1 MLDNMSRTTLARIM
15 ILLAGALYGTWH
27 HWGHIPAG
35 FNEAFTI
42 TLLLLLAEQFIEIS
56 HRLKRQASD
65 GSYVVELDSVHDYYV
80 YLLKKTRTCRK
91 SWKDM
96 GGIDVNLKGM
106 PETDERKV
114 FYEARS
120 KLAASRQIQTFQ
132 YIGVF
137 QDVEHLDRIATLIRR
152 SAASASCVRYYAT
165 GDHRVP
171 QIEVTIVDGQEII
184 MGYYQPEEPLGS
196 QKYIATNNGS
206 LVNLF
211 LEYYKDLW
219 HGGTVLKEG
228 TLIDEQALKRLYSAL
243 NSVKGGD
250 DTRPALAVSENL

>member
-1 MLDNMSRTTLARIM
+1 MLDNMSRTTQARI
-15 ILLAGALYGTWH
+15 IIILAGVLYGTWH
-27 HWGHIPAG
+27 HWGHIPPG

-42 TLLLLLAEQFIEIS
+42 TLLLLLAEQFVEIS
-56 HRLKRQASD
+56 HRLKHV
-65 GSYVVELDSVHDYYV
+65 GSEGIYVVELDSVHDYYV
-80 YLLKKTRTCRK
+80 YLSKKTRTCRK

-106 PETDERKV
+106 PETNERRV
-114 FYEARS
+114 YYEARS
-120 KLAASRQIQTFQ
+120 KLAASSQIQTFQ

-137 QDVEHLDRIATLIRR
+137 QDVEHFDRITALMRD

-171 QIEVTIVDGQEII
+171 QIEVTIVDGNEII
-184 MGYYQPEEPLGS
+184 MGYYQPEEPLGG
-196 QKYIATNNGS
+196 QKYIATNNGA

-219 HGGTVLKEG
+219 HGGTMLKEG
-228 TLIDEQALKRLYSAL
+228 TRINEQALKQLHSAFHPGE
-243 NSVKGGD
+243 GGRHRNRAD
-250 DTRPALAVSENL
+250 R